1 MNTAVRRGI
10 PTQVL
15 FGSLLL
21 VIGVL
26 LFLRSLGLLEGEIFR
41 FWPLL
46 LVAVGLLK
54 LATAA
59 NPVDRLIGMGLLA
72 FGSLRMAATAF
83 RLDVGPLDILATVLI
98 VVGAAIVWRGVRGTG
113 FENVARVEAMR
124 DYIDALAF
132 MGGYGTKCVSQRFRG
147 GEVSVLMGGIELDL
161 RGASMEA
168 PAVMDV
174 FVMWGGIEIRVPDDW
189 DVELRGTPILAGFED
204 KTRPQPNAGPKR
216 LIVRGVAIMAGVELK
231 N

>member
-1 MNTAVRRGI
+1 MTTAARRGI
-10 PTQVL
+10 PMQVL
-15 FGSLLL
+15 FGGLLL
-21 VIGVL
+21 IIGML

-46 LVAVGLLK
+46 FVAIGLLK

-59 NPVDRLIGMGLLA
+59 SPVDRLIGLGLLA

-98 VVGAAIVWRGVRGTG
+98 VVGAAIAWRGIRGGGVEVTG
-113 FENVARVEAMR
+113 RIEEVR
-124 DYIDALAF
+124 DYVSALAF
-132 MGGYGTKCVSQRFRG
+132 MGGYGAKCISQRFRG
-147 GEVSVLMGGIELDL
+147 GDVSALMGGIELDL
-161 RGASMEA
+161 RGASMDV
-168 PAVMDV
+168 PAVLDV

-189 DVELRGTPILAGFED
+189 VVELRGTPILAGFED
-204 KTRPQPNAGPKR
+204 KTRAQAGAGSKR
-216 LIVRGVAIMAGVELK
+216 LIVRGVAIMAGIELK